1 MIRIKIFG
9 ILVGTI
15 LLLLINESCST
26 TKKVPISKYEYKGIS
41 KKGFI
46 SQYKAYF
53 MTDCMKVNQND
64 TIWYD
69 SFCLIAYTE
78 IITLPHP
85 EIDSLSRLIYADF
98 LRMQRIV
105 ATDNGVDFLYGWPS
119 RFCITSACLEVY
131 NSKEL
136 DVLAKKAYKNY
147 TDYVDRNSKRKKRK

>member
-1 MIRIKIFG
+1 MKRTKLLVVFLGIIFF
-9 ILVGTI
+9 
-15 LLLLINESCST
+15 LLLIESCST